1 LGDLD
6 QQNQL
11 DIVVTNSGQDSIGI
25 LFRSN
30 NGTVINQT
38 TYSTGVGSRP
48 NSVAI
53 SDFNNDNLLDIA
65 VANYATN
72 NIGIFLGIG
81 NGIFTKQTIFSTGSS
96 HPLYI
101 TVGDLNNDGQK
112 DIAVVHYGTNG
123 IGIFLGYGNGTFANW
138 TLLSPIMV
146 LMK

>member
-65 VANYATN
+65 VANYGTDEIA
-72 NIGIFLGIG
+72 IFVGYG
-81 NGIFTKQTIFSTGSS
+81 NRSFTDPIRYTT
-96 HPLYI
+96 
-101 TVGDLNNDGQK
+101 TVGSDPFSVAVADLNNDHQL
-112 DIAVVHYGTNG
+112 DIIVANYGLCS
-123 IGIFLGYGNGTFANW
+123 IGIFFGSENGSFAAQKN
-138 TLLSPIMV
+138 V
-146 LMK
+146 FY